1 MGRVNAASPDD
12 LAVAFRSF
20 ARRAREAQGDAPRSA
35 VAAPLAE
42 IDRHVAAAAR
52 LLRCA
57 PAPDLVADA
66 IEHQPADA
74 WSDADLDTL
83 RDSALQI
90 GALVRRIE
98 RLAGAD
104 D

>member
-1 MGRVNAASPDD
+1 MNTASPDD

-20 ARRAREAQGDAPRSA
+20 ARRAREAQGEAPDSA
-35 VAAPLAE
+35 VAAPRAE
-42 IDRHVAAAAR
+42 IDQHIAAVAR

-66 IEHQPADA
+66 IERRPADA
-74 WSDADLDTL
+74 WTETDLDAL
-83 RDSALQI
+83 RDNALQI

-98 RLAGAD
+98 RLAGSD
-104 D
+104 EG